1 MIPTTRGYTGFLL
14 KNDKPQI
21 TQAKDAQAVKT
32 GAPSQ
37 KLLEAA
43 SPTSSSKSKDSEVD
57 LMWSK
62 MFPESQIDRPMIN
75 PLELLKQFPALS
87 SNPLLYKSYY
97 LYKKRKSEY
106 GSSCLTLEAFTYY
119 FNQEEYSLTNF
130 ELASDLTAFEQ
141 PPE

>member
-1 MIPTTRGYTGFLL
+1 
-14 KNDKPQI
+14 
-21 TQAKDAQAVKT
+21 
-32 GAPSQ
+32 
-37 KLLEAA
+37 
-43 SPTSSSKSKDSEVD
+43 
-57 LMWSK
+57 MWSK

-106 GSSCLTLEAFTYY
+106 GSSYLTLEAFTYY
-119 FNQEEYSLTNF
+119 FTQEEYSLTNF